1 MGMTI
6 RGWGKLAVFLRLVT
20 TEQEHIADAEEL
32 EVEQLILDVF
42 LAGTTTDDVRDDR
55 DVVLVLDSTSDGN
68 RTRTTAHTL
77 ASEQAVLQLLI
88 HILAMMSGDVDEAR
102 TKLFQGVD
110 GAEESRRA
118 IALQWRKNLE
128 RESLLVSFFI

>member
-6 RGWGKLAVFLRLVT
+6 RGWGKLSVFLRLVT

-55 DVVLVLDSTSDGN
+55 DVVLVLDSTS
-68 RTRTTAHTL
+68 
-77 ASEQAVLQLLI
+77 
-88 HILAMMSGDVDEAR
+88 
-102 TKLFQGVD
+102 
-110 GAEESRRA
+110 
-118 IALQWRKNLE
+118 AL
-128 RESLLVSFFI
+128 

>member
-1 MGMTI
+1 
-6 RGWGKLAVFLRLVT
+6 
-20 TEQEHIADAEEL
+20 
-32 EVEQLILDVF
+32 
-42 LAGTTTDDVRDDR
+42 
-55 DVVLVLDSTSDGN
+55 
-68 RTRTTAHTL
+68 
-77 ASEQAVLQLLI
+77 
-88 HILAMMSGDVDEAR
+88 MMSGDVDEAR